1 MKRLLVTG
9 GIAALLFIGIRLPAS
24 VLVGLAPAP
33 LQLSGVSGTLWE
45 GRATQLG
52 LDGQE
57 LVRGLA
63 WRWQAA
69 GLLRGE
75 LAWSLSSADPATP
88 LSARLLAG
96 LSGTR
101 IEDLSARLPA
111 SPLLAQIK
119 ALAPFQLGG
128 TLLLNTKRLDRQT
141 LDGARVQWLDASSLV
156 TPQANP
162 FGSYN
167 VSLQRN
173 GDRLDWQ
180 LAPLGGR
187 LDINGKGS
195 IGPTGPRGE
204 LTLRAADGQAA
215 LFAPL
220 LDSLPGDGKTR
231 TLRLG
236 AANP

>member
-1 MKRLLVTG
+1 MKRLIITG

-24 VLVGLAPAP
+24 VLAGLVPAP
-33 LQLSGVSGTLWE
+33 LQLSGISGTLWA
-45 GRATQLG
+45 GSATQLG

-57 LVRGLA
+57 LVRGLS

-75 LAWSLSSADPATP
+75 LMWSLGSTDPATP
-88 LSARLLAG
+88 VSAKLLTG
-96 LSGTR
+96 LGGTR

-111 SPLLAQIK
+111 SPLLGQVR

-128 TLLLNTKRLDRQT
+128 TLLINARRLDRQI
-141 LDGARVQWLDASSLV
+141 LADASVQWQDASSLV

-173 GDRLDWQ
+173 GQRLDWQ
-180 LAPLGGR
+180 LASLGGR
-187 LDINGKGS
+187 LDIQGKGS
-195 IGPTGPRGE
+195 IGPAGPQGE

-220 LDSLPGDGKTR
+220 LNSLPGDGTTR